1 MQHIV
6 LYEEND
12 LMRAL
17 LKEWLG
23 EAGYRVSA
31 LAPREKPPEL
41 AADLVIVSVYMPK
54 HIGAQMVRRVRA
66 RHPGAPVIA
75 ISGQFRS
82 DLCDIGGSARAL
94 GVEQV
99 IAKPLSRANLLESI
113 RAMMCRRAQ
122 PGC

>member
-1 MQHIV
+1 MGHIV
-6 LYEEND
+6 VYEEND

-17 LKEWLG
+17 LKEWLS
-23 EAGYRVSA
+23 EVGYRVTA
-31 LAPREKPPEL
+31 LARAEASPAL
-41 AADLVIVSVYMPK
+41 AADLVILSIYMPK

-99 IAKPLSRANLLESI
+99 IAKPLSRANLLEAI